1 MQLGTAALGVGVGVV
16 LLVADVVGSG
26 DVGVVL
32 LAVGVALVVG
42 AGLVGEGLVGA
53 GLVGVGLVGALVVGA
68 GLPTT
73 DVSAGVDVGGAVTC
87 VVTAVAG

>member
-1 MQLGTAALGVGVGVV
+1 MKAAAGRTGLLGWVWRLCAL
-16 LLVADVVGSG
+16 LLLW
-26 DVGVVL
+26 L
-32 LAVGVALVVG
+32 L
-42 AGLVGEGLVGA
+42 GEGLVGA

>member
-42 AGLVGEGLVGA
+42 AGLVGA